1 MKMNSK
7 APFILYG
14 GDYNPDQWDDEI
26 IEKDMEYFRKAGVN
40 LVTLPV
46 FSWAKLEPEEGRYEF
61 EWLDKIM
68 GTLLKNH
75 INVFLST
82 PTVLTGMAL
91 KKISGSIADRYFG
104 KEENAWD
111 EGVLLCE

>member
-82 PTVLTGMAL
+82 PTVANRH
-91 KKISGSIADRYFG
+91 GSQKNIRKYCRQIFR
-104 KEENAWD
+104 
-111 EGVLLCE
+111 EGRERMG

>member
-1 MKMNSK
+1 MMKSLKKNM
-7 APFILYG
+7 
-14 GDYNPDQWDDEI
+14 EI
-26 IEKDMEYFRKAGVN
+26 FPKSRCESGYASG
-40 LVTLPV
+40 

-82 PTVLTGMAL
+82 PTVAQPAWLS
-91 KKISGSIADRYFG
+91 KKYPEVLPTDISGRKRTHG
-104 KEENAWD
+104 D